1 MTRRAGLT
9 LDCPAVVDSR
19 DRDVFKR
26 LTMEVKILAATQ
38 VTSVFAVL
46 TVMSTLLMAICST
59 ELQARDLRASLAIIP
74 VHAEKDSDGN
84 PTGGFVELIRALD
97 RVYEGKISIELA
109 PFSRSLANVVKG
121 KADLHLPLIRHP
133 DIPLATL
140 GFAYASEPVTQVTFV
155 LYTNADRPALE
166 RDRLSAMRIETLRGH
181 EQFFTFDV
189 KSVSR
194 ISQGIDKVVKGRS
207 DGFIMEQEAVD
218 AYVRTGKF
226 RNLRR
231 TLFAVWDSCIVIPK
245 GDEYADIDMAVSE
258 SLRRLKANGELEK
271 IVASIHRP
279 YEQWQPYE
287 TNW

>member
-1 MTRRAGLT
+1 MLA
-9 LDCPAVVDSR
+9 CPAVVDSR
-19 DRDVFKR
+19 EMGVPKF
-26 LTMEVKILAATQ
+26 LTMKAKILAATRL
-38 VTSVFAVL
+38 TRVFAVL
-46 TVMSTLLMAICST
+46 TVAFTLLMAICST
-59 ELQARDLRASLAIIP
+59 ELSARDLRASLAIIP
-74 VHAEKDSDGN
+74 VHAQKDSDGN

-133 DIPLATL
+133 HIPLDTL

-166 RDRLSAMRIETLRGH
+166 RDRLSAMRLETLRGH

-189 KSVSR
+189 KGVSR
-194 ISQGIDKVVKGRS
+194 ITQGIDRVVKGRS

-218 AYVRTGKF
+218 TYVRTGRL

-245 GDEYADIDMAVSE
+245 GDEFADIDRAISE
-258 SLRRLKANGELEK
+258 SLRRLKANGELAK
-271 IVASIHRP
+271 IVATIHRP